1 MERKEN
7 RKISIQIIF
16 NLDPQKI
23 ITISVPFQEI
33 CYNYC
38 NFCLGTQAQF
48 PTPLCVLITSY
59 ALPQ

>member
-23 ITISVPFQEI
+23 ITISVTFQEI
-33 CYNYC
+33 YYNYC